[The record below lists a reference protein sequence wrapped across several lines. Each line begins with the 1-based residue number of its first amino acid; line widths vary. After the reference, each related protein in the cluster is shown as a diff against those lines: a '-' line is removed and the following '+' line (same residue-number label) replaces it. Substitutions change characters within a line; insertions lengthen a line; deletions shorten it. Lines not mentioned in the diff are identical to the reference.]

1 MNTNPNTSLNQF
13 IKQSKPWYKKG
24 SLLIIS
30 IGLLFLFIG
39 ILTSI
44 KPAYRLSSNTI
55 NEWTRQID
63 GASFLYFMG
72 MENRLFEEA
81 FPESKD
87 PLSVSNL
94 MFQMATSLKPNDP
107 RTLLGRELP
116 GFDAYNGKII
126 VAGEGTD
133 YTNLPIESAAPLD
146 VVLEDREAKMPEE
159 EVEQPPEQSNDT
171 NGQPT
176 TGDRNVVFLYTTHN
190 RESFLPHLPEGTSKD
205 EAYHSEVN
213 ISKVSNRL
221 ASSLKSQ
228 GIGSQV
234 DHTDFMNVLNQKG
247 WEYWQSY
254 TASKPIVEEALAT
267 NKNIQYIFDI
277 HRDSQGKEETTTT
290 IDGKS
295 YARFFFI
302 VGSDNPD
309 NETNLK
315 LATDLHNKLNEMYP
329 GISRGVKTQGGSGF
343 NGVYNQDLSDQSVI
357 VEIGGVENNM
367 KELYRSADALAKVFS
382 EYYWQAEKVQGN
394 P

>member
-24 SLLIIS
+24 SLIIIS
-30 IGLLFLFIG
+30 ICLLFFFIA

-44 KPAYRLSSNTI
+44 KPAYRLYSNTI

-63 GASFLYFMG
+63 GSSFLHFMT
-72 MENRLFEEA
+72 MENRTFQSA
-81 FPESKD
+81 FPETKE
-87 PLSVSNL
+87 PLSISNL
-94 MFQMATSLKPNDP
+94 VFQMATSLKPNDP

-146 VVLEDREAKMPEE
+146 IVLKDREAKMPEE
-159 EVEQPPEQSNDT
+159 EVEQQPDQSND
-171 NGQPT
+171 NPGQPT
-176 TGDRNVVFLYTTHN
+176 TGDRKVVFLYTTHN
-190 RESFLPHLPEGTSKD
+190 RESFLPHLPEGTSAD
-205 EAYHSEVN
+205 EAYHAEVN
-213 ISKVSNRL
+213 ISKVSDRL
-221 ASSLKSQ
+221 SKSLTNQ
-228 GIGSQV
+228 GIGTQV
-234 DHTDFMNVLNQKG
+234 DHTDFMTVLNNKD

-254 TASKPIVEEALAT
+254 NASKPVVEKALAG

-277 HRDSQGKEETTTT
+277 HRDSQGRKETTTS
-290 IDGKS
+290 INGKN

-315 LATDLHNKLNEMYP
+315 LATDLHKKLNEKYP
-329 GISRGVKTQGGSGF
+329 GISRGVKTQGGAGF
-343 NGVYNQDLSDQSVI
+343 NGVYNQDLSDHSVI
-357 VEIGGVENNM
+357 IEIGGVENKMN
-367 KELYRSADALAKVFS
+367 ELYRSADALAKVFS

-394 P
+394 